1 MIAGL
6 REVVNRWPNQ
16 AVMRRPL
23 GGLLVMVVSACR
35 FDSTG
40 VGSSGATFDIDPA
53 TTAAADV
60 TNGSGELGGSEDD
73 AETAGVTTDANTDAS
88 ADASADAS
96 TDAGQAPAMLALVDA
111 PEFDFLD
118 VALGAVQTHGFVLRN
133 EAAGTA
139 VGLEA
144 QLDGP
149 GFGFAGG
156 AYPGLGGSC
165 TDTLAGDD
173 SCLLVVA
180 YAPTQWGVAQGT
192 LALDYED
199 ALGVGM
205 VEAGL
210 RARGVG
216 ESANLLING
225 DAEQGG
231 SPPVGWVE
239 GDNGGQEWTTTT
251 EPAFGGERSLWAGPG
266 QGGTSFRLRQ
276 SIATE
281 SWNLL
286 IDNEGLWFRVR
297 AQTRALFAGDDPHE
311 VWLRFFDARNVL
323 ISESGSP
330 PYQGVGWNGVEL
342 LAAAPVG
349 TRFVHVQLRC
359 EREFGDN
366 CSGYFDDVSLVAS
379 YP

>member
-1 MIAGL
+1 M
-6 REVVNRWPNQ
+6 
-16 AVMRRPL
+16 
-23 GGLLVMVVSACR
+23 
-35 FDSTG
+35 
-40 VGSSGATFDIDPA
+40 
-53 TTAAADV
+53 
-60 TNGSGELGGSEDD
+60 
-73 AETAGVTTDANTDAS
+73 NTLYR
-88 ADASADAS
+88 
-96 TDAGQAPAMLALVDA
+96 AMLPAEDGA
-111 PEFDFLD
+111 PMVGDS
-118 VALGAVQTHGFVLRN
+118 RN
-133 EAAGTA
+133 
-139 VGLEA
+139 
-144 QLDGP
+144 Q
-149 GFGFAGG
+149 
-156 AYPGLGGSC
+156 
-165 TDTLAGDD
+165 
-173 SCLLVVA
+173 
-180 YAPTQWGVAQGT
+180 
-192 LALDYED
+192 
-199 ALGVGM
+199 LGVRPSDVKG
-205 VEAGL
+205 
-210 RARGVG
+210 
-216 ESANLLING
+216 AN
-225 DAEQGG
+225 
-231 SPPVGWVE
+231 
-239 GDNGGQEWTTTT
+239 
-251 EPAFGGERSLWAGPG
+251 AGPG